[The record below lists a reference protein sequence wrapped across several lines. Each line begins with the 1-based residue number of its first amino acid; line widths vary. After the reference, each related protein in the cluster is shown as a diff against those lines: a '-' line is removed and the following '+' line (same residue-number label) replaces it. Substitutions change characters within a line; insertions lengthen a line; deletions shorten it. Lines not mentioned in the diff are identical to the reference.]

1 MTSITTIEN
10 LSDTPTYVKMTTTG
24 DASNPFSVPN
34 GGYQMPHEPIYYEI
48 QYPQWHTFRSPPV
61 TLRQW
66 FDLLADI
73 FGEERCTP
81 FDQMELLMCLKEQG
95 FEL

>member
-1 MTSITTIEN
+1 MS
-10 LSDTPTYVKMTTTG
+10 
-24 DASNPFSVPN
+24 
-34 GGYQMPHEPIYYEI
+34 HEPIYYEI
-48 QYPQWHTFRSPPV
+48 PYHHWQTFKSPPL

-73 FGEERCTP
+73 FGEEPRTYSIKTLLTKDFADCMESAII
-81 FDQMELLMCLKEQG
+81 QMELLECLKAQG

>member
-1 MTSITTIEN
+1 MKIPGTN
-10 LSDTPTYVKMTTTG
+10 LDDLVYRTPLLPETQTQWVFYV
-24 DASNPFSVPN
+24 
-34 GGYQMPHEPIYYEI
+34 QPHV
-48 QYPQWHTFRSPPV
+48 V

-81 FDQMELLMCLKEQG
+81 FDQMELLMCIREQG